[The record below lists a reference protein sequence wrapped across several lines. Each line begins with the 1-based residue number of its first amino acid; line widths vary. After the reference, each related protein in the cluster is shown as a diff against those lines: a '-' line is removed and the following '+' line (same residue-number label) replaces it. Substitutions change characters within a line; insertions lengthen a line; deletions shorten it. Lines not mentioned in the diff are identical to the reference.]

1 MPSLRKTVSGLTSKS
16 VITWSNLRWQKY
28 AFRTQHTYYTY
39 RADRSMVTLAGCC
52 DCWSIRS
59 RRGRTNANAIAKTKK
74 KTRPKILLMTTLWRH
89 QVWSHSFS
97 LWRHVN
103 EAALDGC
110 CHGNGPMP
118 VLHPSSSFFWFLHS
132 PSVSYLWLWTSTWSH
147 VLHKCRRWQLTS
159 SSPAPARSAQCS
171 VTSTAILHL
180 WELASAWTEP
190 SCQDVFKA
198 SHHDKV
204 WDNKDV

>member
-1 MPSLRKTVSGLTSKS
+1 MTKVCIPYTTYVLYLQSRQIYGHASWMLWLLEHSEQ
-16 VITWSNLRWQKY
+16 TWQDKCKCNCK
-28 AFRTQHTYYTY
+28 
-39 RADRSMVTLAGCC
+39 
-52 DCWSIRS
+52 
-59 RRGRTNANAIAKTKK
+59 NKK

-118 VLHPSSSFFWFLHS
+118 VLHPSSSFFWFLRS

-159 SSPAPARSAQCS
+159 SSLAPACSAQCS